1 MTNTKRLIMTVYKS
15 ETHLRAIETL
25 LEILIKIAVI
35 YFSYEIFIRIG
46 DYFMGTSDVNNLAYS
61 LLILPIL
68 YTLKDAGKV
77 IEPYTVKIE
86 ADDKKVTV
94 TRGLNLKVEDTL
106 EYKNIDNYELRT
118 TCLGRLKNY
127 GDVYLYSAGGLVAI
141 PYIKNPKEFI
151 TTLNANRT
159 P

>member
-1 MTNTKRLIMTVYKS
+1 MKVYKS
-15 ETHLRAIETL
+15 ETHLRVIEAM
-25 LEILIKIAVI
+25 LEILIKIVAI
-35 YFSYEIFIRIG
+35 YLSYEVFSKLG
-46 DYFMGTSDVNNLAYS
+46 DQIWGANDLAYS

-68 YTLKDAGKV
+68 YTLKDAGKI

-86 ADDKKVTV
+86 ADDQKVTV

-118 TCLGRLKNY
+118 TFLGRFKNY
-127 GDVYLYSAGGLVAI
+127 GDFYLYSAGGLVEI

-151 TTLNANRT
+151 KTLNANRT